1 MTRAETDSA
10 ARVCAELV
18 TAGGGDT
25 IAAQALRH
33 VSESTWNALVER
45 HRGRGCEALAKLAR
59 ALLDGKKSLHGMLGN
74 VVGRLLAALGRPRI
88 EQTFARELATRIPL
102 PFGQEPRR
110 RARGLQAAGIF
121 VCFTG
126 GAVMQDCACLRD
138 LLAHEGRAQF
148 ENFLQGVL
156 HEWSELPARMRDE
169 VVLPGAQQ
177 L

>member
-1 MTRAETDSA
+1 MSRADTDNA

-33 VSESTWNALVER
+33 VSETTWNALVER
-45 HRGRGCEALAKLAR
+45 HRGRGCEALANLAR
-59 ALLDGKKSLHGMLGN
+59 ALLDGKKSLHGMFGN

-88 EQTFARELATRIPL
+88 EQTFARELATRVPL
-102 PFGQEPRR
+102 PFGQEVALA
-110 RARGLQAAGIF
+110 ARGLQAAGIF

-126 GAVMQDCACLRD
+126 GAMMRDCACLQD

-148 ENFLQGVL
+148 ENLLQSAL
-156 HEWSELPARMRDE
+156 HDWAELPARMRDDAIA
-169 VVLPGAQQ
+169 PGAHQ